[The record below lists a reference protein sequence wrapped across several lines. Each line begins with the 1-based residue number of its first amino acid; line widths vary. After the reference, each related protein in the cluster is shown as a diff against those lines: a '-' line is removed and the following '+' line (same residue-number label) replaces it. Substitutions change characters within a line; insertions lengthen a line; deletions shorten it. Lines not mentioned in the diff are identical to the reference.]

1 MMRLAVELVTLMMV
15 FSVLESWWPSSPRH
29 KWWRRPL
36 FIDLC
41 GWAVHPLAMSAG
53 IALAVACSD
62 AMLAKISA
70 AEFWPWLAVAR
81 TRVAGLSLP
90 VQFGLATI
98 ISDFLAYWIHRA
110 YHRFP
115 ALWAFHIVHHTSE
128 ELDWLSTARLHPLS
142 QAANTAA
149 VGVILLLAG
158 LPVAA
163 VIAANAFIGA
173 AALLAHADVPWTF
186 GPLRRLLVSPL
197 FHQWH
202 HARTGDDDQPH
213 ELGNFGAIFSIWDW
227 LFGTWKLPS
236 LSRPERFGV
245 PDGPPQTV
253 NGLVWH
259 PLMIGHRSL
268 MSKLKGLRSSR
279 RMQFTPP
286 EAADEVRE

>member
-1 MMRLAVELVTLMMV
+1 MMRLAIELATLMMV
-15 FSVLESWWPSSPRH
+15 FSVLESWWPSSPMH

-36 FIDLC
+36 LVDLC
-41 GWAVHPLAMSAG
+41 GWAVHPLALSSG

-62 AMLAKISA
+62 VLLVKVSA
-70 AEFWPWLAVAR
+70 AEFWPGLAMAR
-81 TRVAGLSLP
+81 ARVAGFSMP
-90 VQFGLATI
+90 VQIAFAVI
-98 ISDFLAYWIHRA
+98 VADFLAYWIHRA
-110 YHRFP
+110 YHRVP
-115 ALWAFHIVHHTSE
+115 ALWTFHIVHHSSE
-128 ELDWLSTARLHPLS
+128 QLDWLSTSRLHPLS

-163 VIAANAFIGA
+163 VIAANVFIGA
-173 AALLAHADVPWTF
+173 AALLAHANVPWTF

-202 HARTGDDDQPH
+202 HARTVDEHQPH

-236 LSRPERFGV
+236 LNRPERFGV
-245 PDGPPQTV
+245 PDAPPQTV
-253 NGLVWH
+253 SGLILH
-259 PLMIGHRSL
+259 PLTVSHRTL
-268 MSKLKGLRSSR
+268 VSKLKSLRSSR
-279 RMQFTPP
+279 RMQFTPS